1 MSDYVLLTVK
11 NLYLLRSSYFFD
23 LKGLQESIVYYS
35 LLKEERKEI
44 TLVIVNISVFI
55 DLIKVMRKMIE
66 YRNKYVF
73 LKKKKNEMF
82 TRERFFTLAFFLTFT
97 RINIRFNK
105 Y

>member
-35 LLKEERKEI
+35 LLKEKRKEI

-66 YRNKYVF
+66 YRNKYVS
-73 LKKKKNEMF
+73 LKKKKKWNVYSRKIF
-82 TRERFFTLAFFLTFT
+82 YSCFFSYF
-97 RINIRFNK
+97 